1 MGPPRP
7 DSLNPNPLA
16 RILLNKFSDDCF
28 SPRSAFLISE
38 NEAAYR
44 DLFDEAPVAYHELD
58 LDGRFTRVNHTEL
71 VMLGYS
77 ADEMVGRLVSDFIL
91 EKVSREAIASKVR
104 EEAPLVAYERT
115 FRCKDGSLVPVLMQD
130 RLIRDNSGHVRGIR
144 STLQD
149 IRLRKQIESE
159 LEKAR
164 DAAVESTRLKS
175 QFLANMSHEIRTP
188 MNGVIGMTGLLL
200 DTELSAK
207 QRDFAETIRTS
218 AEALLTIINDIL
230 DFSKIEAGMLK
241 MDNADFDLRGAV
253 EGAVELLA
261 ERALGKNIELASL
274 VYSDLPVA
282 LRGDSGRLRQ
292 VLTNLIGN
300 ALKFTEQGEVVVRA
314 MKKAETSTHVV
325 VRFTVCDTGIGISQE
340 ESERLFRAFSQ
351 ADGSTTRKYG
361 GTGLG
366 LAISKQIVQQMG
378 GEIGVDS
385 VPGEGS
391 TFWFSAKFE
400 KQADAKLG
408 VAEPKGKSD
417 LAGVRVLVVDDN
429 ETNRKILHHQ
439 LVSWRMANGEAA
451 SGAAALELLR
461 QKARAGVP
469 FELAILDMQMS
480 EMDGWMLAR
489 AIKADALISTTRL
502 VMMTSLDR
510 QEDADGMR
518 SAGLDAYLTK
528 PVKQSQLFDS
538 LSTVLALEKP
548 LLAKPSS
555 PASVAAPSQA
565 LHILIAEDNIVNQK
579 VAVYQVRRL
588 GHTAAVTNNGREAL
602 DALQTAHYDLILM
615 DCQMPDIDGYAATA
629 EIRRREGQGTR
640 HMPIIAMTAHSMEG
654 DREKCLASGM
664 DDYVSKPVQPEA
676 LRMAIERCHKPVVD
690 AVDAQTISSLR
701 EMSAD
706 DGPNILAELI
716 ETFFENAPRLFVAA
730 REALS
735 TDSAENLSAAA
746 HSLKGSCSNF
756 GAKEMEKLCGQ
767 LERDAKSDKPEIL
780 SVLLESID
788 KEYQR
793 VHAALSAEL
802 SK

>member
-1 MGPPRP
+1 MIAFPPETP
-7 DSLNPNPLA
+7 PPYA
-16 RILLNKFSDDCF
+16 
-28 SPRSAFLISE
+28 E

-58 LDGRFTRVNHTEL
+58 LEGRFTRVNHTEL
-71 VMLGYS
+71 VMLGYTT
-77 ADEMVGRLVSDFIL
+77 DEMVGRPVADFIV

-104 EEAPLVAYERT
+104 EEAPLIAYERT
-115 FRCKDGSLVPVLMQD
+115 FQRKDGSLVPVLMQD
-130 RLIRDNSGHVRGIR
+130 RLIRDQFGRVRGIR

-149 IRLRKQIESE
+149 IGLRKQIESE

-200 DTELSAK
+200 DTDLTAK

-241 MDNADFDLRGAV
+241 MENADFDLRAVV
-253 EGAVELLA
+253 EGSVELLA
-261 ERALGKNIELASL
+261 ESALSKRIELASL
-274 VYSDLPVA
+274 VYSDLPTA

-300 ALKFTEQGEVVVRA
+300 AVKFTEKGEVVVRA
-314 MKKAETSTHVV
+314 TKKAETGSHIV
-325 VRFTVCDTGIGISQE
+325 VRFTVSDTGIGISPE
-340 ESERLFRAFSQ
+340 EGERLFQAFSQ

-385 VPGEGS
+385 IPGEGS
-391 TFWFSAKFE
+391 TFWFTAKFE
-400 KQADAKLG
+400 KQPEGGKDAE
-408 VAEPKGKSD
+408 EPGQKGD

-429 ETNRKILHHQ
+429 ATNRKILHHQ

-451 SGAAALELLR
+451 SGASALDLLR
-461 QKARAGVP
+461 EKARAGVP

-480 EMDGWMLAR
+480 EMDGWMLAK
-489 AIKADALISTTRL
+489 AIKADPLISATRL

-518 SAGLDAYLTK
+518 GAGLDAYLTK

-538 LSTVLALEKP
+538 LSAVLAQANPTEIK
-548 LLAKPSS
+548 
-555 PASVAAPSQA
+555 APPGATHTATTRS
-565 LHILIAEDNIVNQK
+565 LRILIAEDNLVNQK
-579 VAVYQVRRL
+579 VAVYQARRL
-588 GHTAAVTNNGREAL
+588 GHTAVVTNNGREAL
-602 DALQTAHYDLILM
+602 EALETNHYDLILM

-640 HMPIIAMTAHSMEG
+640 HIPIIAMTAHSMEG

-664 DDYVSKPVQPEA
+664 DDYVSKPVQPES
-676 LRMAIERCHKPVVD
+676 LRAAIERCHKRESAT
-690 AVDAQTISSLR
+690 AVDARLISELR
-701 EMSAD
+701 DMS
-706 DGPNILAELI
+706 GEGQNILGELI
-716 ETFFENAPRLFVAA
+716 ETFLENTPRLLAAA
-730 REALS
+730 RQALANGS
-735 TDSAENLSAAA
+735 GDSLSALA
-746 HSLKGSCSNF
+746 HNLKGSCANF
-756 GAKEMEKLCGQ
+756 GAKAMVKACGDLEKGALAGKPDAVATQ
-767 LERDAKSDKPEIL
+767 LEAVE
-780 SVLLESID
+780 E
-788 KEYQR
+788 EYQR
-793 VHAALSAEL
+793 VNAALAVEL
-802 SK
+802 TR